1 MATVTCC
8 RCGEEKD
15 AISGPT
21 YGGPIGEELKRRV
34 CNACWLEWFNG
45 FGVKVINEMQ
55 LNMRNPEHV
64 HMLMD
69 QMRLFLNMPKEG
81 EGEG

>member
-1 MATVTCC
+1 MSTVQCC
-8 RCGEEKD
+8 KCGQEKD

-21 YGGPIGEELKRRV
+21 YGGPIGGELRERV

-55 LNMRNPEHV
+55 LSMRNPDHI
-64 HMLMD
+64 HMLMT
-69 QMRLFLNMPKEG
+69 QMRLFLNMPERK
-81 EGEG
+81 